1 MFPLRVITALYV
13 PRLVN
18 LVILNIAL
26 PLLFVWALYFL
37 PLTFKVTFTFL
48 IAFPLLFF
56 KLIVYFFTF
65 KYDLNLLDL
74 ALIT

>member
-13 PRLVN
+13 PLLVN

-26 PLLFVWALYFL
+26 PLLFVRALYFL

-48 IAFPLLFF
+48 IDFPLLFF